1 MVQKI
6 RRMRRLL
13 ARAIVFLSCSFAA
26 ACGGDDPVAATPD
39 PPKISSVSPNPL
51 VEGQAAIL
59 TGTNF
64 SENAVSNTVTI
75 DDALLPV
82 TAASTRSLTVT
93 IPEGCGPL
101 RIASLRVTVAGIV
114 SSSFS
119 ATVAPD
125 PSGDAVQ
132 NVSLA
137 VGEQVVYRQPRHCLG
152 LPTNG
157 GAAQYLLGVQSTG
170 RNGNVTRQVT
180 VEGSVFGAALTEPA
194 TQVAATAAA
203 PGAAPRL
210 RLSRG
215 NLEASPA
222 SGLLQGHRKGHD
234 ALMADLVRPVRN
246 PAVRS
251 GALSPQR
258 APARVVVDGTEVVGQ
273 QVDLRVRG
281 LSGDCSAA
289 NTTTVTAELRV
300 TTPGSMWWV
309 DVSNRAGGLTD
320 ADLQDMA
327 TLFDDVILASELAE
341 FGSVGDLDGNG
352 RVAILLTQEVNA
364 DTTSGGQTLGFVNPC
379 DFFLRDEPAGLSA
392 SNEGEF
398 FYAIAP
404 DPTGAVGVTLAAA
417 DLLEILPII
426 IAHEFTHIIQFSR
439 RVDSPTAL
447 DFMAPFVMEGQATL
461 GEEIVG
467 HAVNGN
473 TPGQNF
479 DERVAFNSDDTQV
492 HTLYAAPFS
501 DLVFYY
507 GWPGA
512 PDIPRLAGTPHECT
526 WIDAEVEHPCGGR
539 PLWYGVTWSF
549 LRWASDLY
557 GPALGGEAAFQTAL
571 IDGDLSGFDNLE
583 QALAGQGTL
592 EDHLARWAAMLYL
605 DGRPGASPENS
616 MSSWDMLSFS
626 QGFVD
631 TAWLHPTEHAFA
643 DFSETVTIRDPSTA
657 YFLVGGSGA
666 SSHTLRV
673 TGPSGADLG
682 SDVQVWL
689 VRTQ

>member
-6 RRMRRLL
+6 RRMSRL
-13 ARAIVFLSCSFAA
+13 ARSIVFLSCSYVA
-26 ACGGDDPVAATPD
+26 ACGDPVATTPD
-39 PPKISSVSPNPL
+39 PPHITGVSLSPM
-51 VEGQAAIL
+51 VEGQTATL

-64 SENAVSNTVTI
+64 SANTVSNTVTI
-75 DDALLPV
+75 DNVTLAV
-82 TAASTRSLTVT
+82 TAASETSLTVT

-101 RIASLRVTVAGIV
+101 RIASLQVTIGGMAGNA
-114 SSSFS
+114 FN
-119 ATVAPD
+119 AAVAPD
-125 PSGDAVQ
+125 PGADVQ
-132 NVSLA
+132 EASLA
-137 VGEQVVYRQPRHCLG
+137 VGEQVVYRQPRHCFG

-157 GAAQYLLGVQSTG
+157 GTAQYLVGVQSTG
-170 RNGNVTRQVT
+170 RNGSVTRQV
-180 VEGSVFGAALTEPA
+180 VVGGSAVGTALAGPATHVAAALT
-194 TQVAATAAA
+194 A
-203 PGAAPRL
+203 PNVPPR
-210 RLSRG
+210 RSPPWG
-215 NLEASPA
+215 NLGSSPV
-222 SGLLQGHRKGHD
+222 SRLIQDHRKGHN
-234 ALMADLVRPVRN
+234 ALMADLVRPVRS

-258 APARVVVDGTEVVGQ
+258 APARVVVDGTENVGDQ
-273 QVDLRVRG
+273 LDLRVRG
-281 LSGDCSAA
+281 LSGDCSAE

-300 TTPGSMWWV
+300 KTPGSMWWV
-309 DVSNRAGGLTD
+309 DVSNPANGLTD
-320 ADLQDMA
+320 TDLQDMG
-327 TLFDDVILASELAE
+327 TLFDDFILAAEVAE
-341 FGSVGDLDGNG
+341 FGAVGDLDGNG

-364 DTTSGGQTLGFVNPC
+364 DTTAGGQTLGFVNPC
-379 DFFLRDEPAGLSA
+379 DLVLRDEPAGLFA

-404 DPTGAVGVTLAAA
+404 DPTGAVGVTLTAT
-417 DLLEILPII
+417 DLLDILPII
-426 IAHEFTHIIQFSR
+426 VAHEFAHIIQFSR
-439 RVDSPTAL
+439 RIASPTAL
-447 DFMAPFVMEGQATL
+447 DLMAPFMMEGQATL
-461 GEEIVG
+461 AEEIVG

-479 DERVAFNSDDTQV
+479 DEAVAYNTGSTQG

-507 GWPGA
+507 GWPGSQ
-512 PDIPRLAGTPHECT
+512 DTPRVDGTPHECT
-526 WIDAEVEHPCGGR
+526 WIEAQVEHPCGGR

-571 IDGDLSGFDNLE
+571 IDGDLSDFDNLE

-592 EDHLARWAAMLYL
+592 EDHLARWAAMLYM

-616 MSSWDMLSFS
+616 MSSWDMLSFAL
-626 QGFVD
+626 GFAD
-631 TAWLHPTEHAFA
+631 TAWLHPVEHPFA
-643 DFSETVTIRDPSTA
+643 DFSETVTLRDPSTA

-673 TGPSGADLG
+673 TGPSGGDLG